1 MKKWECTICGYIHIG
16 DEPPEQCPRCGADRS
31 KFVEVT
37 AEEPLQT
44 QSEEAPQTETTGTSS
59 PQSIFD
65 RVAGLMVKQHAHP
78 ISVHIPN
85 GVLPVAVVF
94 IFLAAFF
101 HLESLGLAAFYNM
114 IFVVLA
120 MPLVLFSGYI
130 DWKKRFGGNLTKLFI
145 TKMSCGAVIL
155 LTSLIIVS
163 WRMVDPHIALRSS
176 AGRGLFLF
184 THLIMLSAAVVAG
197 YCGGKLVFNGD

>member
-1 MKKWECTICGYIHIG
+1 MKKWECTVCGYIHIG
-16 DEPPEQCPRCGADRS
+16 DEPPEKCPQCGADRS
-31 KFVEVT
+31 KFIEVSV
-37 AEEPLQT
+37 EEPAQT
-44 QSEEAPQTETTGTSS
+44 KPEERPPTEKAGTSS

-65 RVAGLMVKQHAHP
+65 RIAGLMVKHHAHP
-78 ISVHIPN
+78 VSVHIPN
-85 GVLPVAVVF
+85 GVLPVAVIF

-101 HLESLGLAAFYNM
+101 HFESLGLAALYNT

-145 TKMSCGAVIL
+145 TKMTCGAVVL
-155 LTSLIIVS
+155 LTSLIIVA
-163 WRMVDPHIALRSS
+163 WRMIDPHIAMGSY

-184 THLIMLSAAVVAG
+184 IHLLMLSAAVIAG
-197 YCGGKLVFNGD
+197 YCGGKLVFNAD

>member
-1 MKKWECTICGYIHIG
+1 MKKWECTVCGYIHTG
-16 DEPPEQCPRCGADRS
+16 AEPPEQCPRCGADRS
-31 KFVEVT
+31 KFVEVM
-37 AEEPLQT
+37 L
-44 QSEEAPQTETTGTSS
+44 EAPPPTKSDENSQSDTAGPSS
-59 PQSIFD
+59 LQSIFD
-65 RVAGLMVKQHAHP
+65 HLTGIMVKQHAHP

-85 GVLPVAVVF
+85 GVLPVAVIF

-101 HLESLGLAAFYNM
+101 QLERLGLAAFYNM

-145 TKMSCGAVIL
+145 TKMICGAVVL
-155 LTSLIIVS
+155 LTSLAIVS
-163 WRMVDPHIALRSS
+163 WRTIDPHIAIRSS

-184 THLIMLSAAVVAG
+184 IHLIMLSAAVVAG
-197 YCGGKLVFNGD
+197 YCGGKLVFNGE

>member
-1 MKKWECTICGYIHIG
+1 MKKWECTVCGYIHIG
-16 DEPPEQCPRCGADRS
+16 DEPPEKCPRCGADRS

-37 AEEPLQT
+37 VEEP
-44 QSEEAPQTETTGTSS
+44 PQTKPEERPQKEKAGTSN
-59 PQSIFD
+59 PQRSFD
-65 RVAGLMVKQHAHP
+65 RIAGLMVKHHAHP
-78 ISVHIPN
+78 VSVHIPN
-85 GVLPVAVVF
+85 GVLPVAVIF

-101 HLESLGLAAFYNM
+101 HLESLGLAAFYNT

-145 TKMSCGAVIL
+145 TKMTCGAVVL
-155 LTSLIIVS
+155 LTSLTIVS
-163 WRMVDPHIALRSS
+163 WRMIDPHIAMGSD

-184 THLIMLSAAVVAG
+184 IHLLMLSAAVVAG
-197 YCGGKLVFNGD
+197 YCGGKLVFNAD